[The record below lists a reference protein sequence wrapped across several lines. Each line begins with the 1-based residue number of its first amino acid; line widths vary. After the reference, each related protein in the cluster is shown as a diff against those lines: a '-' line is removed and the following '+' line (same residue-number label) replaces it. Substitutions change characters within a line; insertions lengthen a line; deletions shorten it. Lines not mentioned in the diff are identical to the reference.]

1 MDDGDDLRF
10 SIGGFGASKKA
21 GGMADILRL
30 SDHRRR
36 RSRVYFNRYELSQLL
51 ALYSGRVSRGEWRDY
66 AIDNTVGLAV
76 FSVFRHTHD
85 RPLYAIA
92 KVTGS
97 RGPEYMVFDTTRRLA
112 RDSSLAGLLD
122 IFNRDL
128 RLVGD

>member
-1 MDDGDDLRF
+1 MDEGDDLRF

-21 GGMADILRL
+21 GGMADIFRL

-36 RSRVYFNRYELSQLL
+36 RARVYFNRYELSQLL

-97 RGPEYMVFDTTRRLA
+97 RGPEYMVFDANRRLS
-112 RDSSLAGLLD
+112 RDSSLAGALD